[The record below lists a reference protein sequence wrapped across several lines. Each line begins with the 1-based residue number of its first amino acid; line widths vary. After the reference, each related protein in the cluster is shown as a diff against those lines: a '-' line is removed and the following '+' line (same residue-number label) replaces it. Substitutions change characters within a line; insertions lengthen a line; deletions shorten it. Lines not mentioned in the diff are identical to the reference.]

1 MIEVRCEH
9 MLVGYRREELEID
22 GEQSIIHNFPCEE
35 CPASVLIWD
44 DDVNYKDIE

>member
-1 MIEVRCEH
+1 
-9 MLVGYRREELEID
+9 MLVGYRREELDID
-22 GEQSIIHNFPCEE
+22 GKDFIAHRFPCEE